1 METFEYNGET
11 YSYVPA
17 YEIIDGSVPIESLIK
32 NLRGFNSGYAE
43 TALSFDIETTSFYSA
58 KYDANLATMYHW
70 QVGLDGT
77 AILGRYWEEFL
88 FIIQKLNDYFQ
99 KRELIVYCWVQ
110 NLSFEFQ
117 FIKAWFKW
125 NTDKN
130 GKQEIFAKDIRT
142 VLYARTGNIE
152 FRDSLALTAM
162 PLRLYKKN
170 FGLDIGKL
178 DGDLDY
184 SLKRHNRSKMEP
196 SELAYCI
203 NDVLV
208 LNEWH
213 NKYII
218 PFYLELEKKVP
229 LTSTG
234 IVRAEVKEE
243 FNSMDKKEKNKMR
256 FRLKNAQ
263 PSEEIYKLWRYWL
276 FRGGLVHANT
286 IACNYLVEELFA
298 SLDLK
303 SAHPSAMLEE
313 LFPWKFNRRNKEAFS
328 QVLEASRS
336 GKTAFFGVFKFY
348 DIQAS
353 GWHCLESKNKIIE
366 YSPDCYFENGRL
378 AKGHYIKVCLNE
390 LDFYNY
396 EDLYKW
402 SKCECTI
409 LYESEKK
416 PLPEYVRKIVVKYFV
431 NKETIP
437 KDTPEYNLSKRK
449 LNSLFGM
456 AATSLPEHE
465 IVLDEY
471 ENILRPG
478 AVKKSYEELTKFL
491 VMLPQW
497 AIWIAAYTRRSIVRS
512 LKVCGI
518 DSIYYDTDSNK
529 IRDYEKYKSWF
540 EEFNREKMEKNKL
553 IDTFGYDPKYI
564 SKIGIFDYEYSGIR
578 YKVLGAKRYLVQK
591 DNGELQVTV
600 AGMVKGTLEKYCESH
615 YKAEDGT
622 IKAKKETDDPSLH
635 LDIWE
640 TFSDDLRLSPEDSE
654 KQTALYYDKHFTEEI
669 TDYNGITAPVEEY
682 SSVAIIDIPFDM
694 SIESEFINR
703 IEALRQER
711 ENAVYKGVL

>member
-17 YEIIDGSVPIESLIK
+17 YQIIDGSVPIESLIK

-88 FIIQKLNDYFQ
+88 FIIQKLNDYFS

-234 IVRAEVKEE
+234 IVRSEIKEE
-243 FNSMDKKEKNKMR
+243 FNAMDKKEKNKMR

-286 IACNYLVEELFA
+286 IACNYLIEEPFA

-303 SAHPSAMLEE
+303 SAHPSAMLQE
-313 LFPWKFNRRNKEAFS
+313 LFPWKFNRRNKQAFN

-336 GKTAFFGVFKFY
+336 GKTAFFGIFKFY
-348 DIQAS
+348 NIQAS

-378 AKGHYIKVCLNE
+378 AKGSYIKVCLNE
-390 LDFYNY
+390 YDYWNY
-396 EDLYKW
+396 EALYQW
-402 SKCECTI
+402 SKCECTL

-416 PLPEYVRKIVVKYFV
+416 PLPEYVRKIIVKYFV
-431 NKETIP
+431 LKETLG
-437 KDTPEYNLSKRK
+437 KETPERNLTKK
-449 LNSLFGM
+449 KINAVFGM
-456 AATSLPEHE
+456 AATSLPEQE
-465 IVLDEY
+465 IILDEY

-478 AVKKSYEELTKFL
+478 SVKKSYEELIKFQ

-497 AIWIAAYTRRSIVRS
+497 AIWTSSITRYRITQSIIACG
-512 LKVCGI
+512 KGGI

-529 IRDYEKYKSWF
+529 IRNYNEHKAWF
-540 EEFNREKMEKNKL
+540 DNYNKEIMEKNSK
-553 IDTFGYDPKYI
+553 IDTFGYDRKYI
-564 SKIGIFDYEYSGIR
+564 MNLGTFDYEFSGIR

-600 AGMVKGTLEKYCESH
+600 AGMVKGTLEKYCE
-615 YKAEDGT
+615 KNN
-622 IKAKKETDDPSLH
+622 